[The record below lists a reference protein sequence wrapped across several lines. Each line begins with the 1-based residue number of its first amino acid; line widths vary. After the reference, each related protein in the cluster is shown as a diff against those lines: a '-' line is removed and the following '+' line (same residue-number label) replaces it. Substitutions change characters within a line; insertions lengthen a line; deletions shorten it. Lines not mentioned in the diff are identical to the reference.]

1 MRDLLMQLGSAIRQ
15 NPAAH
20 ALGLLGGNLLFA
32 GFFIGSG
39 FLRPWLELG
48 QVGAAACSAVGAAF
62 VALAALR
69 LQRQGPLS

>member
-1 MRDLLMQLGSAIRQ
+1 MRDLLMQLVSAIRQ

-39 FLRPWLELG
+39 LLRPWLELG
-48 QVGAAACSAVGAAF
+48 PVGALACSSAGAAF
-62 VALAALR
+62 LALAVLR
-69 LQRQGPLS
+69 LQR